1 MALDADS
8 LVDRSRL
15 KRNLAVWRTLAI
27 LIAAVLIVVALGRFT
42 GYRQSDYIARFAV
55 RNVILDDSRR
65 HDALERI
72 GRDGNAKALI
82 VRIDSPGGTVVGGEA
97 LYRTLRKVAGQKPVV
112 AVLGQVATSAAYMVA
127 LGADRIIAREGT
139 ITGSIGVLLQ
149 TTEITGLLGKLG
161 IVTEAIK
168 SGPLKAVPSPLEP
181 MTPDVRKT
189 TQALVDDIFAM
200 FLRMVAERRKL
211 SRVEAE
217 ALADG
222 RVFTGRSAV
231 EMRLVDA
238 LGGEAEAIA
247 WLEDSKGIATDLPVR
262 DIKVERKVEE
272 WFGYLGSLARKTM
285 FSERLTLDGLISV
298 WHPELR

>member
-181 MTPDVRKT
+181 MTPDVRKA

>member
-149 TTEITGLLGKLG
+149 TTEITGRLGKLG

-200 FLRMVAERRKL
+200 FLRMVADRRKL